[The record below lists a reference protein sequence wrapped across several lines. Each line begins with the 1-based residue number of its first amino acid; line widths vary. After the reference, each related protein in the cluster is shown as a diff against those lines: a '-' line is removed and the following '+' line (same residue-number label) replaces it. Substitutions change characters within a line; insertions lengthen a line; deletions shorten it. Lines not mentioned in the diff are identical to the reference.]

1 MKIPR
6 QDADRTRKSLLAAA
20 SELFAERGYHDAT
33 ITEISERAK
42 ANIAAVN
49 YHFGNKETL
58 YKEAWRQSFH
68 DSIKAHPPDG
78 GVDGDASP
86 EQRLAGRVTALL
98 RRITDEDNRAFLI
111 VYKELA
117 NPTGLLE
124 EVMQEEMRP
133 LRQSIETMV
142 REVLGPG
149 NSALQVRFCAISIIS
164 QCVIPAVINMAEKP
178 ASNGDN
184 DSWRVDDID
193 AYADH
198 VFAFSVAGMG
208 AIKRNAKKGTDTKKT
223 VSHAHGSAMVHG
235 HATHKA

>member
-98 RRITDEDNRAFLI
+98 RRITDKDNRAFLI

-164 QCVIPAVINMAEKP
+164 QCVIPAVINMAERP

-193 AYADH
+193 AYANH

-208 AIKRNAKKGTDTKKT
+208 AIKRNTKKGTDTKKT
-223 VSHAHGSAMVHG
+223 VSHARRSAMVHG